1 MRAKTN
7 TRWINFGIQVLAIVA
22 ALLFTTFVLL
32 LAGAPP
38 FQAYQQMIYGMVG
51 SPGTFPNLD
60 NISNVIQS
68 WLPLLITTAGLLVT
82 FSAGLWNIG
91 IEGQIIVGAIFA
103 TGLLRTLQNSSLPV
117 GIILAL
123 AILAGVI
130 GGVLWAS
137 LAGALKTFGGVNEIF
152 GGLGLNFVAGAAV
165 LWLIYGP
172 WRRPGVASLSGT
184 EAFPA
189 RLYLPN
195 LPGLHIS
202 LVSLLLGAFSIIFVY
217 ILLRGTY
224 IGLRLKAIGKNIR
237 AAYTL
242 GVPTWQYMMLSF
254 AICGAFAGLTGA
266 LQVTAVYHRLL
277 PSISSG
283 YGFLGLLVAMLI
295 NYQAIWVA
303 PVALFYAAL
312 NTGSIQLPISLR
324 LDSSLAGVLQGVMVL
339 FVLLTEGIRQRF
351 TPKAYKDTSL

>member
-1 MRAKTN
+1 MQAKTN
-7 TRWINFGIQVLAIVA
+7 TRWINFGFQVLAIIA
-22 ALLFTTFVLL
+22 ALLFTMLVLV

-38 FQAYQQMIYGMVG
+38 LQAYQQMIYGMVG
-51 SPGTFPNLD
+51 SPQIFPSLD
-60 NISNVIQS
+60 SIANVIQS

-91 IEGQIIVGAIFA
+91 IEGQIIAGAIFT
-103 TGLLRTLQNSSLPV
+103 TGLLRIFQDSSVPV
-117 GIILAL
+117 WIILFL
-123 AILAGVI
+123 ATLAGVV

-137 LAGALKTFGGVNEIF
+137 LAGVLKTFGGVNEIF
-152 GGLGLNFVAGAAV
+152 AGLGLNFVATAAI

-189 RLYLPN
+189 RLN
-195 LPGLHIS
+195 LPTLGGLSIS
-202 LVSLLLGAFSIIFVY
+202 LWSLSLGIISIVIVY

-224 IGLRLKAIGKNIR
+224 IGLRLKAIGKNMR

-254 AICGAFAGLTGA
+254 MICGIFAGLTGS

-295 NYQAIWVA
+295 NYQAIYVA

-312 NTGSIQLPISLR
+312 NVGGIQLPITLK
-324 LDSSLAGVLQGVMVL
+324 LDSSLSGVLQGTMVL
-339 FVLLTEGIRQRF
+339 FVLLTEGIRQRLM
-351 TPKAYKDTSL
+351 PKA

>member
-1 MRAKTN
+1 MQAKTN
-7 TRWINFGIQVLAIVA
+7 PRWINYGFQILAIIA
-22 ALLFTTFVLL
+22 ALLFTTIVLL

-38 FQAYQQMIYGMVG
+38 LQAFQQLIYGVVG
-51 SPGTFPNLD
+51 SPRNFPSID
-60 NISNVIQS
+60 NIANVIQS
-68 WLPLLITTAGLLVT
+68 WIPLLITTAGLLVT
-82 FSAGLWNIG
+82 FAAGLWNIG
-91 IEGQIIVGAIFA
+91 IEGQIIVGAIF
-103 TGLLRTLQNSSLPV
+103 TTWLLRTLQNSAVPV
-117 GIILAL
+117 GLILILAT
-123 AILAGVI
+123 LAGIV
-130 GGVLWAS
+130 GGILWAS

-152 GGLGLNFVAGAAV
+152 GGLGLNFVANALV

-189 RLYLPN
+189 RLYLPTSAN
-195 LPGLHIS
+195 FHIS
-202 LVSLLLGAFSIIFVY
+202 IWSLSLGVVSILLIY

-254 AICGAFAGLTGA
+254 AICGVLAGLTGS

-295 NYQAIWVA
+295 NYQAVWVA
-303 PVALFYAAL
+303 PIALFYAAL
-312 NTGSIQLPISLR
+312 NIGSIQLPISLK
-324 LDSSLAGVLQGVMVL
+324 LDSSLSGVLQGVMVL
-339 FVLLTEGIRQRF
+339 FVLLAEGIRQRLM
-351 TPKAYKDTSL
+351 PKA